1 MSVRVG
7 WDGGCKHHGWCLRRG
22 MLYVGGVVSKGGVVC
37 VFVGGS
43 DGQVVGTLLLK
54 KREKGLLG
62 TGFKILFPKI
72 LT

>member
-1 MSVRVG
+1 MCVCV
-7 WDGGCKHHGWCLRRG
+7 CVC
-22 MLYVGGVVSKGGVVC
+22 VC

>member
-1 MSVRVG
+1 MCMCVCV
-7 WDGGCKHHGWCLRRG
+7 CVCVHVC
-22 MLYVGGVVSKGGVVC
+22 VFVC